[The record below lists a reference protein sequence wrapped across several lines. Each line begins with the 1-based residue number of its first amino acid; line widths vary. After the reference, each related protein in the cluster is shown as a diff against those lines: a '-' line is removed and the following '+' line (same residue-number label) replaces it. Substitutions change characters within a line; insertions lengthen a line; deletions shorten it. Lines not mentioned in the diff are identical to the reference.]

1 MVDFQQQSTQRLIY
15 RYEHMN
21 RHRNRKILRLK
32 GVQVEYYSTENLIR
46 LKQYLVNSLYF
57 DPLQFFRH
65 ERSVAPSIFNI
76 KERGLAQCILWLKL
90 S

>member
-32 GVQVEYYSTENLIR
+32 GVQVEYYSTENL
-46 LKQYLVNSLYF
+46 KS
-57 DPLQFFRH
+57 
-65 ERSVAPSIFNI
+65 
-76 KERGLAQCILWLKL
+76 
-90 S
+90 